1 MNNKIDNLMQYVINQ
16 NIDIFFITE
25 TWLSENN
32 NHTTAVIKS
41 YGYKIAHYF
50 RPGMSGG
57 GAAIVYKHHLKVV
70 KVVPKHAKSFES
82 VSAKVK
88 LHDNSWRFCFCVYRT
103 GPVGSFISDFDEFL
117 SDVFTY
123 YDRLLI
129 CGDINIHL
137 DNEQLLDTKKFID
150 LIESYGM
157 FQLVDRPAHKAGH
170 ILDVVIST
178 HKVVSGNNVNVINNV
193 NEHNNVPKCDHFP
206 LSFSIA
212 GIPSISDNIK
222 TIQFR
227 NIKSISMIQFCQDVK
242 KLLHKKPEDKD
253 LPFPEMIS
261 LFNESC
267 TQALNSHAPLLT
279 KKIKDLPSTPGFD
292 SQYKKQER
300 E

>member
-1 MNNKIDNLMQYVINQ
+1 MQYVINQ
-16 NIDIFFITE
+16 HIDIFFITE

-88 LHDNSWRFCFCVYRT
+88 LHDNSWRFCCCVYRT

-117 SDVFTY
+117 SDAFTH

-137 DNEQLLDTKKFID
+137 DNEQLSDTKKFID
-150 LIESYGM
+150 LIESYRM
-157 FQLVDRPAHKAGH
+157 FQLVDRPTHKGGH
-170 ILDVVIST
+170 IRCGHIHS
-178 HKVVSGNNVNVINNV
+178 
-193 NEHNNVPKCDHFP
+193 
-206 LSFSIA
+206 
-212 GIPSISDNIK
+212 
-222 TIQFR
+222 
-227 NIKSISMIQFCQDVK
+227 
-242 KLLHKKPEDKD
+242 
-253 LPFPEMIS
+253 
-261 LFNESC
+261 
-267 TQALNSHAPLLT
+267 
-279 KKIKDLPSTPGFD
+279 
-292 SQYKKQER
+292 
-300 E
+300 